1 MTTVIIMLIMWFSP
15 LITYL
20 ILVITRRI
28 KIVRSVRVINM
39 TIYTLM
45 GLLITPWWLA
55 WSELKLSLEVD
66 NE

>member
-1 MTTVIIMLIMWFSP
+1 MRTIIVMLIMWFSP

-20 ILVITRRI
+20 ILVLTRRI

-39 TIYTLM
+39 IVYTFM
-45 GLLITPWWLA
+45 GVLITPWWLA
-55 WSELKLSLEVD
+55 WAELKLSLRTD